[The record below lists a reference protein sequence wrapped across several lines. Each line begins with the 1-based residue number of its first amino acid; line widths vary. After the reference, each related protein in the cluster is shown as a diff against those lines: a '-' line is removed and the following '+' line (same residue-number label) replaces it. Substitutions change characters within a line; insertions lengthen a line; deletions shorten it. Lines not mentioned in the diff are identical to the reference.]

1 MDVVKH
7 IKDNT
12 LLIIPNNLKEKVLL
26 ELDTIDKITSIKI
39 MDIDEVK
46 KHLFF
51 DHDVDSLIHLKSKYA
66 LNLDTCKT
74 YLKNMYYLP
83 DTFTSSDKLNELIMI
98 KNTMLENN
106 LLKKDDL
113 FIKYLKNKH
122 IIIYGY
128 DYYDKF
134 FTRIIEELKKITTV
148 TVFHKIE
155 SPKKD
160 LISYEFNSITDEVLY
175 ITEKIYKLLKNGV
188 SIDRIKIAN
197 VDNDYVKEIRRVFS
211 LYNIP
216 VNLNEKISL
225 YNIKFGKTV
234 LNLLNQNKNFN
245 EIIEYLAENYDNS
258 LINKLITIFNKYIN
272 YSSDILKII
281 DLIEDDLKHTYL
293 DKSSNKKSI
302 EIIDMYDNEI
312 DDDNYVFLM
321 GFNNK
326 IIPRTC
332 KDEDFISDKLKTELN
347 LSTSIEI
354 NELINKS
361 TINILNAIN
370 NLTITYKLRTPFM
383 TFLPS
388 TLIED
393 YNIEVIKPKDII
405 SSNKEYNELKLGTM
419 LDNLIKYG
427 KHDDNLDLLYSNTTF
442 KYLTYDNKYK
452 GIKEKELH
460 DFLNNKLTLS
470 YSSLDN
476 FYHCKF
482 RYYLSNILKISIF
495 EESLSTKIGNL
506 FHYILSLKDNN
517 DFDLDKI
524 YEEEITKL
532 KENNLTKKEEFYLR
546 RLKKELENIV
556 KLLKYHKSITGL
568 TTEESETK
576 FLIKKKYQDLEVNFI
591 GFIDKILSTIKDNQE
606 LISIIDYKTGAM
618 DINLTYLPIGLK
630 MQLPIYLYLVKNTEK
645 YKNAKVCGIYIQNI
659 LNNIKGDKKGHD
671 QEYLEALRLT
681 GYSTDD
687 ISRLEIFDAT
697 YEKSEMIKGMSL
709 TKDGNFSRYAKV
721 LTDEEINKILSITE
735 DKITSSIKDIYN
747 GDFTINPKRID
758 NDLIGCNYCE
768 FKDICFRREEDIV
781 DIEKENNLDF
791 LKKEID
797 AEY

>member
-39 MDIDEVK
+39 MDMDEVK

-51 DHDVDSLIHLKSKYA
+51 DYDIDSFVYLKNKYG

-74 YLKNMYYLP
+74 YLKNMYFLP

-113 FIKYLKNKH
+113 FTKYLKNKH

-134 FTRIIEELKKITTV
+134 SLKIIELLKNITTV

-160 LISYEFNSITDEVLY
+160 LKAFEFNSITDEVLY
-175 ITEKIYKLLKNGV
+175 ITEEIYKLLKNGV
-188 SIDRIKIAN
+188 SIDRIKLAN

-211 LYNIP
+211 MYKIP

-234 LNLLNQNKNFN
+234 LDLLNQNKNFN
-245 EIIEYLAENYDNS
+245 EIIESLTDKFDNS
-258 LINKLITIFNKYIN
+258 LINKLIVIFNKYVN

-293 DKSSNKKSI
+293 DKSNNKKSI
-302 EIIDMYDNEI
+302 EIIDIYNNEI

-326 IIPRTC
+326 LIPRTC
-332 KDEDFISDKLKTELN
+332 KDEDFISDKLKTELD

-361 TINILNAIN
+361 TINILNTIN
-370 NLTITYKLRTPFM
+370 NLVITYKLRTPFM
-383 TFLPS
+383 EFIPS

-393 YNIEVIKPKDII
+393 YNIEVIKPDDII
-405 SSNKEYNELKLGTM
+405 SSNKEYNELKLGMM

-427 KHDDNLDLLYSNTTF
+427 KHDENLDLLYSNTSF

-452 GIKEKELH
+452 GINNDELH
-460 DFLNNKLTLS
+460 KFLNNKLTLS

-506 FHYILSLKDNN
+506 FHYILSLKDTK

-524 YEEEITKL
+524 YEEEINKL

-546 RLKKELENIV
+546 RLKKELESIV
-556 KLLKYHKSITGL
+556 KVLKHHKSITGL
-568 TTEESETK
+568 TNEEYETK
-576 FLIKKKYQDLEVNFI
+576 FLIKKQYQDLEVNFI
-591 GFIDKILSTIKDNQE
+591 GFVDKILSTYKDNQE
-606 LISIIDYKTGAM
+606 LIAIIDYKTGNM
-618 DINLTYLPIGLK
+618 DINLTYLPLGLK

-659 LNNIKGDKKGHD
+659 LNNIKGDKKGID
-671 QEYLEALRLT
+671 QEYLEALRLN

-687 ISRLEIFDAT
+687 ISRLEVFDGT

-709 TKDGNFSRYAKV
+709 TKDGNFSRYAKT
-721 LTDEEINKILSITE
+721 LTDEEINKILEITE
-735 DKITSSIKDIYN
+735 SKITDSIKDIYN
-747 GDFTINPKRID
+747 GDFTINPKRLD

-768 FKDICFRREEDIV
+768 FKDICFRKEEDII
-781 DIEKENNLDF
+781 DIEKESDLDF
-791 LKKEID
+791 LKDE
-797 AEY
+797 EN